1 VGRAEG
7 IFQDDPLG
15 DRFSVDEVFLEDAF
29 ESFWGHFSVPDT
41 VWVDNNP
48 RTTCAD
54 AKAVC
59 FGSECEDLRFFESL
73 FDLNPEGLAGREIC
87 AIGAKANEEMAFR
100 LSDWKI
106 GKALGFREHHS
117 V

>member
-1 VGRAEG
+1 MGRAEG

-29 ESFWGHFSVPDT
+29 ESFWGHFPVPDA
-41 VWVDNNP
+41 VWVDDNP

-100 LSDWKI
+100 LSDRKI
-106 GKALGFREHHS
+106 GKALGFRERHS